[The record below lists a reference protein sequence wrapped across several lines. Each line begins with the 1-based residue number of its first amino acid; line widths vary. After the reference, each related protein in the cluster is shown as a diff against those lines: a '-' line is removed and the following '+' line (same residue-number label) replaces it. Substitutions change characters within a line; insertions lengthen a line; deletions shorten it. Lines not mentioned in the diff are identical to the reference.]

1 MAQAQPTR
9 HHWYMSHVRADCS
22 ESPVVPTD
30 LPRRDHELLFFM
42 QPGSPTAFSSVKSL
56 DILLIN
62 VLFGLMPP
70 IPTDRTFKFSSQR
83 DSLL

>member
-1 MAQAQPTR
+1 MKA
-9 HHWYMSHVRADCS
+9 WL
-22 ESPVVPTD
+22 SPWICPKETIS
-30 LPRRDHELLFFM
+30 ELLFFM

-62 VLFGLMPP
+62 VLFDSMPP
-70 IPTDRTFKFSSQR
+70 IPTDRTFKFSSQK